1 MTLRKFAVQIPLI
14 VAILLLFTFS
24 EQTQPVFSQSQQA
37 YRYLNDFSYLT
48 KDRRNSNEKAEDFIR
63 ALKRGDRR
71 AFQEVTYN
79 VLLRVIVRL
88 KETSDLTQT
97 QTGKRVENV
106 GFLRGFMLQMDGDEA
121 RNRATLV
128 KAALPGIFNL
138 DPRVRLVAAS
148 WLRVLRPDA
157 SMMRA
162 VKMAV
167 GVDIRVIR
175 YDHAKKDFVFTH
187 PKILETVAS
196 WQEYYREKDL
206 DWPGV
211 FAPGAI
217 ETLAV
222 QGREDKV
229 TRIGGQGV
237 NNNLTKM
244 VDRDA
249 NTNAIDLANGG
260 NDFIVSGLDARRW
273 GAPNMW
279 DKDRNWEKALPLGL
293 NTEASNKVGPASLS
307 DYYRRLNAAIKLAYY
322 GVKDGQL
329 LPDGNVFGD
338 KLYEG
343 KCKPGNFVTHSG
355 EVRAVTCMQRSED
368 EEALNDASLVGMIP
382 GVGNII
388 APRPIIFDTVDDR
401 MVTSEAD
408 LETNTNHRNAY
419 RYYPDVLKDASLS
432 KLPEDMRAKMRLLLG
447 QNWQEGTRVPIGS
460 GRMYVYVNAFGDMV
474 VGNPW
479 VELTKLDMFV
489 TRYVWYN
496 KIKAGYKKAM
506 ALISKDTFYTLWAS
520 IDGESPEVIPFLS
533 VTGTEPKFVCSES
546 DVAVLIEGLLK
557 NPVISNKYVI
567 LRALKGVYEQKPLI
581 NNVKEACTPKLKNDI
596 NIAIWE
602 FKRDI
607 DRIDVEVGKVLFNEA
622 ITVGYASARPSN
634 YSVIDGGGTASST
647 ATLIDPYGP
656 IGKGAAVSTIA
667 DKRIGFANANQEIL
681 SNSHRAIVSN
691 CHFDAVNNCGGL
703 DSKTVNNLDRLFKQR
718 FFNLTG
724 PDGKSRD
731 YYKHR
736 NEFNMLWRGTTMKL
750 MMSDAERKNG
760 DPSSVEWGG
769 TENVDQGAN
778 LDLRMIEPLPTAA
791 RSRETRTDSLVAL
804 GFSSLPPSKKTTS
817 GKVTKDV
824 SLWEAARY
832 VDSLVSFNIDRMKQ
846 AQEFIEAIRK
856 GNSTAFR
863 ESKWDVVESAILL
876 VLKRLETIHRYPTS
890 GQASIVANE
899 DPTKVTTKAAGSPI
913 EYKGVPE
920 VDFFD
925 LWDNF
930 KVIDEYEDR
939 EPGIRTVKRY
949 KEDTALGYVE
959 VTDPNEYGQNILVR
973 KQKEFIP
980 IAEQVR
986 NVTKSTFGEEKRQ
999 NIVKAALG
1007 GIFNKDPRIRLT
1019 AIHFLRRMGADETML
1034 EAVEKARNITATS
1047 SAVNESPESDDYRSA
1062 FIDTHAYHR
1071 YRLESANLKDT
1082 VDYFVIDQHKYE
1094 GAIDRDVEARYKGYT
1109 EYRLY
1114 VDNKLSETAKYKQR
1128 IPHPAFDPVLNEYNR
1143 IAMLPSNGTG
1153 NPQQPA
1159 RFYGYYQLKAPS
1171 EELEKLYKLIR
1182 RVQLVKQ
1189 IRGGDVNVMKNINR
1203 SEFEILSEPVDD
1215 EWVGYVPFLS
1225 FHSVD
1230 VTPGARTPSK
1240 LASFNGNDI
1249 RVIKRGI
1256 DNPNFL
1262 VQKGTA
1268 MYLIQFYNFYDK
1280 CTDFAKRTGVTGCQD
1295 GKGYQPDGSYKRE
1308 IREAMDT
1315 YIRNDIVVQEFEL
1328 AFNGENPDGRAVIK
1342 AGSDLSMHINRG
1354 GERVYLS
1361 LPERIRKDI
1370 RDAVWGENER
1380 LPDELKNILGI
1391 ISTRAPQDNVLNYFN
1406 VMLGIE
1412 PPVPQGDAGDQLQ

>member
-1 MTLRKFAVQIPLI
+1 MTLRKFAVQMPLL

-24 EQTQPVFSQSQQA
+24 GNTQPVFSQSQQA

-48 KDRRNSNEKAEDFIR
+48 KDRRNSSEKAEDFIR

-88 KETSDLTQT
+88 KENADLTQT
-97 QTGKRVENV
+97 VSGKKPYQV

-217 ETLAV
+217 DTLLVDGRGETP
-222 QGREDKV
+222 

-237 NNNLTKM
+237 NNNLPKM

-249 NTNAIDLANGG
+249 NTNAVDAATGG

-279 DKDRNWEKALPLGL
+279 DKDRNWEKALPLGVGS
-293 NTEASNKVGPASLS
+293 EASNKVAPQNLS
-307 DYYRRLNAAIKLAYY
+307 DYYRRLNASIKLAYY

-338 KLYEG
+338 KQYEG

-355 EVRAVTCMQRSED
+355 EVRAVTCMQRAED
-368 EEALNDASLVGMIP
+368 EEALNDASLLGMIP
-382 GVGNII
+382 GAGNII
-388 APRPIIFDTVDDR
+388 SPRPIIFDTVDDA
-401 MVTSEAD
+401 MVTAEFD
-408 LETNTNHRNAY
+408 LQTKPNHKDAY
-419 RYYPDVLKDASLS
+419 HYYPDVVKDASLS
-432 KLPEDMRAKMRLLLG
+432 KLPEDMREKMRLLLG
-447 QNWQEGTRVPIGS
+447 QRWQEGTRVPIGS
-460 GRMYVYVNAFGDMV
+460 GRMYVYVNAYGDMV

-489 TRYVWYN
+489 TRYVWFN

-533 VTGTEPKFVCSES
+533 TMGTEPKLVCS
-546 DVAVLIEGLLK
+546 DVPVLIEGLLK

-567 LRALKGVYEQKPLI
+567 LRALKGVYEQKPPY
-581 NNVKEACTPKLKNDI
+581 VKEACTPQVKNDI

-602 FKRDI
+602 ARRDI
-607 DRIDVEVGKVLFNEA
+607 NRIDVEVGKVLYNEFL
-622 ITVGYASARPSN
+622 TVGYAPSLPMN
-634 YSVIDGGGTASST
+634 FSVMGESKGGAISGS

-656 IGKGAAVSTIA
+656 IGKGAAVSTVT

-681 SNSHRAIVSN
+681 SNSHRAIVSS
-691 CHFDAVNNCGGL
+691 CHFDTVNNCGGL

-718 FFNLTG
+718 FYNLTG

-736 NEFNMLWRGTTMKL
+736 NEYNMLWRGTTMKL
-750 MMSDAERKNG
+750 MMSDAERNNA
-760 DPSSVEWGG
+760 DPNSVEWGG
-769 TENVDQGAN
+769 KDDVNLGAN
-778 LDLRMIEPLPTAA
+778 LDARMIEPVPTAS

-804 GFSSLPPSKKTTS
+804 GFSSLPPSKKTTAN
-817 GKVTKDV
+817 KVTKDV

-846 AQEFIEAIRK
+846 AQEFIEAVRN

-863 ESKWDVVESAILL
+863 EAKWDVVESAVLL

-890 GQASIVANE
+890 GQSSVVTNE
-899 DPTKVTTKAAGSPI
+899 DPTKVTTKGAGSPI
-913 EYKGVPE
+913 EYKKVPE
-920 VDFFD
+920 IDFFD
-925 LWDNF
+925 LWDRF

-939 EPGIRTVKRY
+939 EAGIRTAKRY
-949 KEDTALGYVE
+949 KEDAALGFVE
-959 VTDPNEYGQNILVR
+959 VVDANEYGQNILVR

-980 IAEQVR
+980 VAEQVK
-986 NVTKSTFGEEKRQ
+986 NVSKSTFGEEKRQ
-999 NIVKAALG
+999 NIVKSALG

-1019 AIHFLRRMGADETML
+1019 AVHFLRRMGPDETML

-1062 FIDTHAYHR
+1062 FIDTHTYHR
-1071 YRLESANLKDT
+1071 YRLESSDLKDT
-1082 VDYFVIDQHKYE
+1082 VDYYVIDQHKYE
-1094 GAIDRDVEARYKGYT
+1094 GAIDRDVEARYKGLD

-1114 VDNKLSETAKYKQR
+1114 VQNKLSETAKYKQR
-1128 IPHPAFDPVLNEYNR
+1128 IPHPAFDPTVNEYNR

-1171 EELEKLYKLIR
+1171 EELEKLYKMIR

-1230 VTPGARTPSK
+1230 VMPGARIPSK
-1240 LASFNGNDI
+1240 YATFNGNDI

-1268 MYLIQFYNFYDK
+1268 MFLIQFYNFYDK
-1280 CTDFAKRTGVTGCQD
+1280 CTDFAKRTSVSGCQD